1 MKSNLLVS
9 NICTDY
15 HYLVFTALNI
25 LGTLYRVIQSNIT
38 DTDNLMKLLAE
49 EKEIVDKPGAEEL
62 KNATGEIELDHVR
75 NAIARSRCWLFRR

>member
-1 MKSNLLVS
+1 MMTQRTL
-9 NICTDY
+9 
-15 HYLVFTALNI
+15 HAALNI

-62 KNATGEIELDHVR
+62 KNAKGDIELEHVR
-75 NAIARSRCWLFRR
+75 RTFRRSSCELIAEYTYQLGKL

>member
-1 MKSNLLVS
+1 MPLLA
-9 NICTDY
+9 
-15 HYLVFTALNI
+15 ALNI

-62 KNATGEIELDHVR
+62 KDANGDIELDHV
-75 NAIARSRCWLFRR
+75 CPYKLFFFNLY